1 VAVTARAYGGPACPR
16 CGAPLLV
23 ELIAAGEQRCVACT
37 RAFEATP
44 FSPSDVRVVVQGI
57 AEAGPAGAVPC
68 AQHSGN
74 AAVANCSRC
83 GVFMCDLCRVQ
94 IDGRELC
101 PACFDRLAAEGALP
115 SARSRV
121 RNYRGLALLA
131 GLGGCWM
138 YFLGLLTGPLTIYL
152 AIQAQRQRRR
162 LQESDGLL
170 TVIAAFLLGVMQICG
185 GLWLVL
191 MLLGVASASL
201 KIK

>member
-1 VAVTARAYGGPACPR
+1 MTAGARAYGGPACPH
-16 CGAPLLV
+16 CGASLLV
-23 ELIAAGEQRCVACT
+23 ELVAAGEQHCVACT
-37 RAFEATP
+37 RAFEAMP
-44 FSPSDVRVVVQGI
+44 FSPPNVRLVVQGI

-83 GVFMCDLCRVQ
+83 GVFMCNLCRVQ

-101 PACFDRLAAEGALP
+101 PACFDRLAAEGVLP

-121 RNYRGLALLA
+121 RNYRGLAVLM

-138 YFLGLLTGPLTIYL
+138 YFLSLITGPLTIYL

-162 LQESDGLL
+162 LQETDGLL
-170 TVIAAFLLGVMQICG
+170 TVIATFALGVMQI
-185 GLWLVL
+185 LVGIFFVFTL
-191 MLLGVASASL
+191 IAAAAHLGD
-201 KIK
+201 K

>member
-1 VAVTARAYGGPACPR
+1 MIARAYGGPACPH

-37 RAFEATP
+37 RVFSAMP
-44 FSPSDVRVVVQGI
+44 FSPPDVRVVVQGI

-68 AQHSGN
+68 AQHAGN

-83 GVFMCDLCRVQ
+83 GVFMCGLCRVQ

-131 GLGGCWM
+131 GLGGCWV
-138 YFLGLLTGPLTIYL
+138 YFLGLLTGPLTIYF
-152 AIQAQRQRRR
+152 AVQAQRQRRR
-162 LQESDGLL
+162 LEESDGLL
-170 TVIAAFLLGVMQICG
+170 TVIAAFVLGLMQIGGGILLILVLLRDVTVHLGV
-185 GLWLVL
+185 
-191 MLLGVASASL
+191 
-201 KIK
+201 K

>member
-1 VAVTARAYGGPACPR
+1 VAVSARAYGGPACPH

-23 ELIAAGEQRCVACT
+23 ELITAGEQRCVACT
-37 RAFEATP
+37 RGFEAVP
-44 FSPSDVRVVVQGI
+44 FSPPSVRVVVEGM

-68 AQHSGN
+68 ALHAGN

-83 GVFMCDLCRVQ
+83 GVFMCNLCRVR

-101 PACFDRLAAEGALP
+101 PACFDRLAAEGVLP

-121 RNYRGLALLA
+121 RNYRGLAFLM

-138 YFLGLLTGPLTIYL
+138 YFLGLLTGPVTIYF

-170 TVIAAFLLGVMQICG
+170 TVITAFVLGMMQIAG
-185 GLWLVL
+185 GLWLMFV
-191 MLLGVASASL
+191 LLGAAARMGAR
-201 KIK
+201 